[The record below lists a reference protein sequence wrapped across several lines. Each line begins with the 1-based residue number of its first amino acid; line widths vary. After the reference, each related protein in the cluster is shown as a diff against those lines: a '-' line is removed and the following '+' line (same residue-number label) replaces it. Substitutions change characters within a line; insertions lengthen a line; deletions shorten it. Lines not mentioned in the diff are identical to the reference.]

1 VRRLVDETV
10 AAFGGAFRAES
21 VLLAM
26 ALVLHGILVYRG
38 IVNPD
43 GLNLGVGNS
52 ISLIV
57 WLTVAIYWLGGI
69 AYPGLATLQG
79 FWAPIAALAVA
90 AQWALPSRA
99 VVQYGGDTVFALHFA
114 IAMLA
119 YALFAVASVH
129 AVVMLAEE
137 RWLRRGVMPPFLRG
151 LPPLLEME
159 ALLFRIVMAARAAH
173 AHVVSGSSSPAAGR
187 PQGHHKTVFGL
198 SVGIFGS
205 SSGPVLGWRGRAVP
219 TLGVCAAARL
229 PRQQVR
235 PRDHPAPGLIAGP
248 GVRPHT
254 ARLAL
259 HGPRRD
265 APHRRVLLDR
275 RDEHDGAQPLSPEA
289 PGAPG
294 KRSAKLT
301 QDLLDQPTSCSA

>member
-1 VRRLVDETV
+1 MPQSVPYFITAACWLILAMLAWQAASRPAPAG

-21 VLLAM
+21 VLLPM
-26 ALVLHGILVYRG
+26 ALVLHGVLVYQG
-38 IVNPD
+38 IVTPE

-57 WLTVAIYWLGGI
+57 WLTVSIYWLGGI

-159 ALLFRIVMAARAAH
+159 ALLFRIVMAAFVLLTLTLVTGVFFSEQLFGKAAKANH
-173 AHVVSGSSSPAAGR
+173 KTIFGVISWLIFGLLLAGR
-187 PQGHHKTVFGL
+187 YFR
-198 SVGIFGS
+198 
-205 SSGPVLGWRGRAVP
+205 GWRGKRAVYF
-219 TLGVCAAARL
+219 TLGGSVAL
-229 PRQQVR
+229 
-235 PRDHPAPGLIAGP
+235 L
-248 GVRPHT
+248 
-254 ARLAL
+254 LAYV
-259 HGPRRD
+259 GSKF
-265 APHRRVLLDR
+265 VLEVIL
-275 RDEHDGAQPLSPEA
+275 Q
-289 PGAPG
+289 
-294 KRSAKLT
+294 RS
-301 QDLLDQPTSCSA
+301 

>member
-1 VRRLVDETV
+1 MPPSVPYFITAACWLILAMLAWQAASRPVPGG

-21 VLLAM
+21 VLLPM

-38 IVNPD
+38 IVSPE

-57 WLTVAIYWLGGI
+57 WLTVSIYWLGGI

-119 YALFAVASVH
+119 YALFAVASVY

-159 ALLFRIVMAARAAH
+159 ALLFRILFAAF
-173 AHVVSGSSSPAAGR
+173 VLLTLTLVTGTFFSEQLFGR
-187 PQGHHKTVFGL
+187 PLTFTHKTVFGIL
-198 SVGIFGS
+198 SWVVFGWLLA
-205 SSGPVLGWRGRAVP
+205 GRQLRGWRGRLAVRW
-219 TLGVCAAARL
+219 TL
-229 PRQQVR
+229 
-235 PRDHPAPGLIAGP
+235 AGF
-248 GVRPHT
+248 
-254 ARLAL
+254 
-259 HGPRRD
+259 
-265 APHRRVLLDR
+265 VLL
-275 RDEHDGAQPLSPEA
+275 
-289 PGAPG
+289 
-294 KRSAKLT
+294 
-301 QDLLDQPTSCSA
+301 LLAYVGSKFVLEIVLQRG

>member
-1 VRRLVDETV
+1 MPQSFAYLIT
-10 AAFGGAFRAES
+10 AACWLILAMLAWQAASRPVPGGAALGGAFRAES
-21 VLLAM
+21 VLLPM
-26 ALVLHGILVYRG
+26 ALVLHGILVYQG
-38 IVNPD
+38 IVSPE

-57 WLTVAIYWLGGI
+57 WLTVSIYWLGGI

-99 VVQYGGDTVFALHFA
+99 VVHYGSDTVFALHFA

-159 ALLFRIVMAARAAH
+159 ALLFRIVMAAFVLLTLTLVTGVFFSEQLFGKAA
-173 AHVVSGSSSPAAGR
+173 R
-187 PQGHHKTVFGL
+187 FNHKTVFGVISWL
-198 SVGIFGS
+198 IFGLLLA
-205 SSGPVLGWRGRAVP
+205 GRYFRGWRGKRAVFF
-219 TLGVCAAARL
+219 TLGGSVALLLAYVGSKFVL
-229 PRQQVR
+229 EVILQR
-235 PRDHPAPGLIAGP
+235 P
-248 GVRPHT
+248 
-254 ARLAL
+254 
-259 HGPRRD
+259 
-265 APHRRVLLDR
+265 
-275 RDEHDGAQPLSPEA
+275 
-289 PGAPG
+289 
-294 KRSAKLT
+294 
-301 QDLLDQPTSCSA
+301 